1 VSAFAA
7 TADGRVVAHFDE
19 SEARILLSL
28 SYQFSRLLDDTGN
41 PSHLVDPAM
50 HRLFPD
56 AYRDDSSASDE
67 FRRYTQRDLA
77 IAKVEAAEVVQ
88 AALSGEA
95 DPPVDTV
102 LPDGRAGLLLGVDA
116 SWSWLRHL
124 TDLRLTLAARM
135 GVVDDA
141 AAFDEDSAPDASED
155 DLLMR
160 SIFDWVGYVQELL
173 ISAVEE
179 ATAGNGPGA
188 DGEGDDSDS
197 TPPGLASPDR

>member
-7 TADGRVVAHFDE
+7 TSDGRVVAHFDE
-19 SEARILLSL
+19 SETRILLSL

-102 LPDGRAGLLLGVDA
+102 LPDGRTGLLLGVDA

-141 AAFDEDSAPDASED
+141 AAFDEDPAPDASED

-179 ATAGNGPGA
+179 ATAGNGSEAEG
-188 DGEGDDSDS
+188 DGDDSDS
-197 TPPGLASPDR
+197 TPPGPASPDR